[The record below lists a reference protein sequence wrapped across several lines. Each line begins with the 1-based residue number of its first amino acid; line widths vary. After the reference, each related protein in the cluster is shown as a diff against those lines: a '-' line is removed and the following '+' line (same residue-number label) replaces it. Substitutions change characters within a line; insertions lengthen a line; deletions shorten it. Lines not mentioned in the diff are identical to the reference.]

1 VALKKIIDDI
11 SVLAIERC
19 LILKLPELL
28 SPDTMY
34 SLDDSRIQRL
44 VGESEESA
52 AERAR
57 SAEKLRVLEDGL
69 RGLKRL
75 DKHRTKPVL
84 VALVDQPSPVEVES
98 EAEEEG
104 AECPP
109 LPDEFPPSEHDTTM
123 DPWETW
129 GNSRK
134 SRNVKRRPFHRN

>member
-1 VALKKIIDDI
+1 
-11 SVLAIERC
+11 
-19 LILKLPELL
+19 
-28 SPDTMY
+28 MY
-34 SLDDSRIQRL
+34 SLDDSRTQRL

-84 VALVDQPSPVEVES
+84 VALDQPSPVEVES
-98 EAEEEG
+98 EAGEEE

-109 LPDEFPPSEHDTTM
+109 LADEFPPSEYDNTG

-129 GNSRK
+129 GNSKK